1 VSIVYNVIEL
11 ASKLREPSTRPYD
24 T

>member
-1 VSIVYNVIEL
+1 VSIVYIEL